1 MKVVMKNKAWIGIVG
16 KIFGLQPV
24 RVRRQY
30 NRILV
35 NPKDRIAARA
45 LVHARLVHF
54 NQFYQF
60 SYNKVFIK
68 SQRTR
73 WGSCSSNANLNFNY
87 RIIGLAPALQDYLI
101 VHELCHLKEFNH
113 GKAFWDLVALQIPD
127 YQVLKT
133 QLHAIK

>member
-1 MKVVMKNKAWIGIVG
+1 MNTKTLVSRIRILL
-16 KIFGLQPV
+16 GLQPV
-24 RVRRQY
+24 RSRRRYHRQA
-30 NRILV
+30 II
-35 NPKDRIAARA
+35 PKDRVAARL
-45 LVHARLVHF
+45 LVHARLAHF

-87 RIIGLAPALQDYLI
+87 RIITLPPALQDYLI

-113 GKAFWDLVALQIPD
+113 SKAFWDLVALQIPQ
-127 YQVLKT
+127 YQALQA
-133 QLHAIK
+133 QLRAIR

>member
-1 MKVVMKNKAWIGIVG
+1 MKNKTLFGMMG
-16 KIFGLQPV
+16 RIFGLQPV
-24 RVRRQY
+24 RTRRRY
-30 NRILV
+30 HRAV
-35 NPKDRIAARA
+35 VSPKDRIAARV
-45 LVHARLVHF
+45 LVQSRLAYF

-87 RIIGLAPALQDYLI
+87 RIITLPPDLQDYLI

-113 GKAFWDLVALQIPD
+113 SKAFWDLVALQIPN

-133 QLHAIK
+133 TLRAIE